1 MAKHAEASK
10 VSATTEADVYFLSIL
25 AAEAVP
31 AAEAIVSS
39 FRKITSVDLHFQTLM

>member
-10 VSATTEADVYFLSIL
+10 VSATSEADVYFLFIL

-31 AAEAIVSS
+31 AAEATTAAEAVA
-39 FRKITSVDLHFQTLM
+39 